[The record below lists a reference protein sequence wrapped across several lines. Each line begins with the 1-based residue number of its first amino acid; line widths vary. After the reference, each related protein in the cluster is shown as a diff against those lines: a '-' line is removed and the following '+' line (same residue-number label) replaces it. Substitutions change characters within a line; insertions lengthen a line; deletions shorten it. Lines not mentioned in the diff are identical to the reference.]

1 MPILVDLNQVAISNL
16 MVAVNTYSKNQE
28 INEGLIRHMVL
39 NSLRM
44 YKVRF
49 GEEYGNFVICCDGR
63 NYWRRKVFP
72 FYKAS
77 RKKERSQSTL
87 DWTLIF
93 DTLNKIRD
101 EIEDNFP
108 YKVITVDG
116 AEADDIIATIIM
128 HYTNPVDKFL
138 ILSGDKDFMQLHNY
152 TNVDQYAP
160 VQKKF
165 LRTSDPDKFLK
176 EHILRGD
183 RGDGIPNFISSDNV
197 FVSGSRQKVITKKK
211 MENWLS
217 SNSPEDFC
225 INEDMLRGY
234 HRNKQLIDLSCV
246 PEDIQEEVK
255 IQYSI
260 NPGTRKDKIFTYF
273 IKNKMKLLMEHIQEF

>member
-44 YKVRF
+44 YKVKF
-49 GEEYGNFVICCDGR
+49 GEKYGDLVICCDGR
-63 NYWRRKVFP
+63 HYWRRKIFP

-77 RKKERSQSTL
+77 RKKDRAQSTL

-93 DTLNKIRD
+93 ETLNKIRD
-101 EIEDNFP
+101 EIAENFP
-108 YKVITVDG
+108 YKVISVDG
-116 AEADDIIATIIM
+116 AEADDVIATVVM
-128 HYTNPVDKFL
+128 HYASATENFL
-138 ILSGDKDFMQLHNY
+138 ILSGDKDFMQLHSY
-152 TNVDQYAP
+152 PNVDQYAP

-165 LRTSDPDKFLK
+165 LRTSDPKMFLK

-183 RGDGIPNFISSDNV
+183 RGDGIPNFLSSDNV

-211 MENWLS
+211 MEAWLS
-217 SNSPEDFC
+217 SDGPEEFC
-225 INEDMLRGY
+225 TEDMLRGY

-246 PEDIQEEVK
+246 PEDIQSEIK
-255 IQYSI
+255 TQYDI
-260 NPGTRKDKIFTYF
+260 DPEFRRDKIFTYF
-273 IKNKMKLLMEHIQEF
+273 IKNRMKLLMEHIQEF